1 LAILAG
7 VKLSEWAGITGV
19 SRQSATRWFRAGV
32 LPVPARQLAAGT
44 MLVDVPE
51 QAAAGVAIYVL
62 VLSSGRRSDLGRQVA
77 WLAGYLTAEGSASLK
92 VVSGVG
98 SGLNEYRTGLF
109 SLLRDASASTI
120 VAGHRGR
127 LARFGVGCREAAL
140 AAQGRKLI
148 VAGQAEV
155 SGDLVRDMGEVL
167 TSLCAGLRGRRPA
180 KHRAERAL
188 AAAGGDQAA

>member
-77 WLAGYLTAEGSASLK
+77 WLAGYLTAEGFAPSK
-92 VVSGVG
+92 VVCGVG
-98 SGLNEYRTGLF
+98 SGLDGYRTRVL
-109 SLLRDASASTI
+109 SLLRDASVGTV
-120 VAGHRGR
+120 VAGHRER
-127 LARFGVGCREAAL
+127 LARFGVGYPEAAL
-140 AAQGRKLI
+140 AALGRELI
-148 VAGQAEV
+148 VVG
-155 SGDLVRDMGEVL
+155 
-167 TSLCAGLRGRRPA
+167 RGSA
-180 KHRAERAL
+180 TA
-188 AAAGGDQAA
+188 